1 MPRNALFCAVGSTVN
16 GQAAVSTAA
25 GEQVQQARPISAQQ
39 AQQWQQERTQSS
51 ATNGTQQLHVLHQ
64 YRQEHPQG
72 AADHIPMQQFEVE
85 SETPVH
91 QRYLTVYN
99 RKVKFCAPER
109 PTEVGFLP
117 YSTPE

>member
-1 MPRNALFCAVGSTVN
+1 M
-16 GQAAVSTAA
+16 
-25 GEQVQQARPISAQQ
+25 QQARPISAQQ